1 MGGPDGSDATG
12 PSSFSSARPVMAMM
26 MTLIGGRTSK
36 QGTSLCAGK
45 QSAEYLQISS
55 TVEMNVED
63 MAHLGLS
70 NDSKVRLRTPIGE
83 AVLRCKGRETKD
95 LPRGL
100 LFMAY
105 GPLSS
110 ELMAGDTGA
119 SGMPI
124 SKNLEVEVEPVVDGA
139 AAPGDQQHE

>member
-1 MGGPDGSDATG
+1 MLLDSPGLC
-12 PSSFSSARPVMAMM
+12 MAER

-36 QGTSLCAGK
+36 QGTALCAGK
-45 QSAEYLQISS
+45 LGDEYVQISS

-63 MAHLGLS
+63 MARLGLA
-70 NDSKVRLRTPIGE
+70 NDSKVRLRTAVGE
-83 AVLRCKGRETKD
+83 AVLRCKGRQTKD
-95 LPRGL
+95 LPPGL

-110 ELMAGDTGA
+110 ELMAGDTAA

-124 SKNLEVEVEPVVDGA
+124 SKNLDVEVEPVPEEVQH
-139 AAPGDQQHE
+139 PGG

>member
-1 MGGPDGSDATG
+1 
-12 PSSFSSARPVMAMM
+12 MAQT
-26 MTLIGGRTSK
+26 MTLIGGRSSK

-45 QSAEYLQISS
+45 LGGEYVELTS

-63 MAHLGLS
+63 MARLGLRNES
-70 NDSKVRLRTPIGE
+70 RVRLRTAVGE
-83 AVLRCKGRETKD
+83 AIVRCKGRETKD
-95 LPRGL
+95 LPPGI

-110 ELMAGDTGA
+110 QLMAGDTGA

-124 SKNLEVEVEPVVDGA
+124 SKNLDVEVEPVPDEGEA
-139 AAPGDQQHE
+139 KEE

>member
-1 MGGPDGSDATG
+1 MVTT
-12 PSSFSSARPVMAMM
+12 
-26 MTLIGGRTSK
+26 MTLIGGRSSK

-45 QSAEYLQISS
+45 LGAEYLQITS

-63 MAHLGLS
+63 MARLGLS
-70 NDSKVRLRTPIGE
+70 NDSKVRLRTSVGE

-95 LPRGL
+95 LPPGL

-110 ELMAGDTGA
+110 ELMAGDTAA

-139 AAPGDQQHE
+139 AAAGDQPHG

>member
-1 MGGPDGSDATG
+1 
-12 PSSFSSARPVMAMM
+12 MAEM
-26 MTLIGGRTSK
+26 MTLIGGRSSK

-45 QSAEYLQISS
+45 LGAEYLQISS

-63 MAHLGLS
+63 MARLGLS
-70 NDSKVRLRTPIGE
+70 NDSKVRLRTPVGE

-95 LPRGL
+95 LPPGL

-105 GPLSS
+105 GPFSS

-119 SGMPI
+119 TGMPI
-124 SKNLEVEVEPVVDGA
+124 SKNLDVEVEPVIDGA
-139 AAPGDQQHE
+139 PESGEPHHG

>member
-1 MGGPDGSDATG
+1 VVET
-12 PSSFSSARPVMAMM
+12 
-26 MTLIGGRTSK
+26 MTLIGGRSSK

-45 QSAEYLQISS
+45 FGAEYIGLTS

-63 MAHLGLS
+63 MARLGLR
-70 NDSKVRLRTPIGE
+70 NDSRVRLRTAAGE

-95 LPRGL
+95 LPPGL

-110 ELMAGDTGA
+110 LLMAGDTGA

-124 SKNLEVEVEPVVDGA
+124 SKNLDVEVEPVLEEAESKEG
-139 AAPGDQQHE
+139 

>member
-1 MGGPDGSDATG
+1 
-12 PSSFSSARPVMAMM
+12 MAMM

-63 MAHLGLS
+63 MARLGLS

-95 LPRGL
+95 LPPGL

-139 AAPGDQQHE
+139 ATPGDQQHE

>member
-1 MGGPDGSDATG
+1 
-12 PSSFSSARPVMAMM
+12 MAVK
-26 MTLIGGRTSK
+26 MTLIGGRSSK

-45 QSAEYLQISS
+45 LGAEYLQVTS

-63 MAHLGLS
+63 MARLGLS
-70 NDSKVRLRTPIGE
+70 NDSKVRLRTPVGE

-95 LPRGL
+95 LPPGL

-110 ELMAGDTGA
+110 ELMAGDTAA

-124 SKNLEVEVEPVVDGA
+124 SKNLDVEVEPVTEGA
-139 AAPGDQQHE
+139 TSSGA

>member
-1 MGGPDGSDATG
+1 
-12 PSSFSSARPVMAMM
+12 MAQA
-26 MTLIGGRTSK
+26 MTLIGGRSSK

-45 QSAEYLQISS
+45 LGGEYVELTS

-63 MAHLGLS
+63 MARLGLR
-70 NDSKVRLRTPIGE
+70 NDSRVRLRTPAGE
-83 AVLRCKGRETKD
+83 AIVRCKGRETKD
-95 LPRGL
+95 LPPGI

-110 ELMAGDTGA
+110 QLMAGDTAA

-124 SKNLEVEVEPVVDGA
+124 SKNLDVEVEPVLEEG
-139 AAPGDQQHE
+139 ESKEE

>member
-1 MGGPDGSDATG
+1 MTEI
-12 PSSFSSARPVMAMM
+12 

-45 QSAEYLQISS
+45 LGAEYAAVSS
-55 TVEMNVED
+55 TLEMNVED
-63 MAHLGLS
+63 MARLGLK
-70 NDSKVRLRTPIGE
+70 NDSKVRLRTPVGE
-83 AVLRCKGRETKD
+83 AVVRCKGRATKD
-95 LPRGL
+95 LPPGV

-110 ELMAGDTGA
+110 ELMAGDTAG

-124 SKNLEVEVEPVVDGA
+124 SKNLEVEVEPVPEDAENRG
-139 AAPGDQQHE
+139 G

>member
-1 MGGPDGSDATG
+1 
-12 PSSFSSARPVMAMM
+12 MAVK

-45 QSAEYLQISS
+45 LSGEYLRISS

-63 MAHLGLS
+63 MARLGLS
-70 NDSKVRLRTPIGE
+70 DDSRVRLRTPVGE
-83 AVLRCKGRETKD
+83 AVLRCKGRATKD
-95 LPRGL
+95 LPPGL

-110 ELMAGDTGA
+110 QLMAGDTAA

-139 AAPGDQQHE
+139 APSGD